1 MATIAGADL
10 GDSKTDEFTPK
21 SSFLESVKFDRKAN
35 TLDITFKSG
44 SMRRYISVFPS
55 TYESFRQSPDHGS
68 FFARAIKGQ
77 LSSAPIVNKDIGRQ
91 RTTALKK
98 VTQRRVLNAGIKR
111 IAGTVARAFGPGL

>member
-98 VTQRRVLNAGIKR
+98 VT
-111 IAGTVARAFGPGL
+111 